1 MYVKQNMNNYSHSR
15 IFSFLSTFIA
25 FQCEV
30 VYNASMEKGIRQ
42 PVQRRSIDKKE
53 RIIKAAYELFST
65 DGYYST
71 VTSDIAKAAGVSTG
85 IVYGYFKDKRDIL
98 FYVIKIYV
106 KEIASP
112 IMEYISSL
120 SAPVSIESMMRDVVE
135 LTEKMHKQNANL
147 HNILHSLA
155 FTESDINE
163 EFLRLEDHV
172 TISASK
178 KLRELGCNADHL
190 EEKVHLAM
198 NLIQSYAHESIY
210 DKHDYIDYDAMKENV
225 IQTLVLWFK

>member
-1 MYVKQNMNNYSHSR
+1 M
-15 IFSFLSTFIA
+15 I
-25 FQCEV
+25 
-30 VYNASMEKGIRQ
+30 YNANMDKGVRQ

-65 DGYYST
+65 NGYYST

-120 SAPVSIESMMRDVVE
+120 SAPVSIESMMRDVVD

-178 KLRELGCNADHL
+178 KLRELGCNAEHL
-190 EEKVHLAM
+190 EEKVHLSM

-210 DKHDYIDYDAMKENV
+210 DKHDYIDYNAMKESV
-225 IQTLVLWFK
+225 IQALVLWFK

>member
-1 MYVKQNMNNYSHSR
+1 MKS
-15 IFSFLSTFIA
+15 
-25 FQCEV
+25 EV
-30 VYNASMEKGIRQ
+30 RQ
-42 PVQRRSIDKKE
+42 PRQERAIEKKKK
-53 RIIKAAYELFST
+53 IIEAGYALFSEA
-65 DGYYST
+65 GYYGT
-71 VTSDIAKAAGVSTG
+71 NTAEIAKRAGVSTG

-98 FYVIKIYV
+98 FYVIKIYI

-120 SAPVSIESMMRDVVE
+120 SAPVSIENIMREVVE

-163 EFLRLEDHV
+163 EFLRLEDHI

-178 KLRELGCNADHL
+178 KLRELECNAEHL

-198 NLIQSYAHESIY
+198 NLIQSYVHESIY
-210 DKHDYIDYDAMKENV
+210 DKHDYIDYTAMKGDV
-225 IQTLVLWFK
+225 IKALVFWFK

>member
-1 MYVKQNMNNYSHSR
+1 
-15 IFSFLSTFIA
+15 
-25 FQCEV
+25 
-30 VYNASMEKGIRQ
+30 MEKGIRQ

-98 FYVIKIYV
+98 FYVIKIYI
-106 KEIASP
+106 KEIATP

-120 SAPVSIESMMRDVVE
+120 TLPISLESMMRNVVE
-135 LTEKMHKQNANL
+135 LTEKIHKQNANL

-155 FTESDINE
+155 FTEKDINE

-172 TISASK
+172 TISATK
-178 KLRELGCNADHL
+178 KMRELGFPSDHL

-210 DKHDYIDYDAMKENV
+210 DKHDYIDYTAMKENV
-225 IQTLVLWFK
+225 IKALVLWFE

>member
-1 MYVKQNMNNYSHSR
+1 MPRTSALVKQNMNDYSH
-15 IFSFLSTFIA
+15 FCHFFIA
-25 FQCEV
+25 FRSKLI
-30 VYNASMEKGIRQ
+30 YNTSMEKGIRE

-65 DGYYST
+65 NGYYST

-112 IMEYISSL
+112 IMEHISAL
-120 SAPVSIESMMRDVVE
+120 SSSVSTECMMRDVVE

-163 EFLRLEDHV
+163 EFLHLEDHI

-178 KLRELGCNADHL
+178 KLRELGYNADHL

-210 DKHDYIDYDAMKENV
+210 A
-225 IQTLVLWFK
+225 WCWAG

>member
-1 MYVKQNMNNYSHSR
+1 
-15 IFSFLSTFIA
+15 
-25 FQCEV
+25 
-30 VYNASMEKGIRQ
+30 MEKEIRQ

-85 IVYGYFKDKRDIL
+85 IVDGYFKDKRAIL
-98 FYVIKIYV
+98 FYVIKIYI

-120 SAPVSIESMMRDVVE
+120 SAPVSIENMMRDVVD

-155 FTESDINE
+155 FTDRDINE
-163 EFLRLEDHV
+163 EFLRLEDHI

-178 KLRELGCNADHL
+178 KLRELGYNADHL

-210 DKHDYIDYDAMKENV
+210 DKHDYIDYNAMKEDV
-225 IQTLVLWFK
+225 IQTLVLRFK

>member
-1 MYVKQNMNNYSHSR
+1 
-15 IFSFLSTFIA
+15 
-25 FQCEV
+25 
-30 VYNASMEKGIRQ
+30 MEKGIRQ

-71 VTSDIAKAAGVSTG
+71 VTSDIARAAGVSTG

-98 FYVIKIYV
+98 FYVIKIYI

-120 SAPVSIESMMRDVVE
+120 SAPVSIENIMREVVE

-163 EFLRLEDHV
+163 EFLRLEDHI

-178 KLRELGCNADHL
+178 KLRELECNAEHL

-210 DKHDYIDYDAMKENV
+210 DKHDYIDYTAMKGDV
-225 IQTLVLWFK
+225 IKALVFWFK